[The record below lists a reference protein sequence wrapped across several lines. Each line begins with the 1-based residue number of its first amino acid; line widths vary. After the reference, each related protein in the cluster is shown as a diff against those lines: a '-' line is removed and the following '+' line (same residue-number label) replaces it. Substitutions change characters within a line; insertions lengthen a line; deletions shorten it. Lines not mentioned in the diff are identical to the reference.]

1 MLPMITM
8 EPSPERERERER
20 ERENQLCNNKSIEY
34 HLQ

>member
-20 ERENQLCNNKSIEY
+20 ERTNYVTINQLNIIFSR
-34 HLQ
+34 

>member
-20 ERENQLCNNKSIEY
+20 TNYVTINQLNIIFSR
-34 HLQ
+34 

>member
-8 EPSPERERERER
+8 EPSPERERER